1 MAVPD
6 PVSPC
11 SSSSVFWT
19 ECLVRKHKVAANA
32 KRKQN
37 VAVGAK
43 MAEGRGQ
50 SATASAALGMRSGE
64 YRARFLGIHS
74 RTAGD

>member
-1 MAVPD
+1 MPVPD
-6 PVSPC
+6 SVSPC

-19 ECLVRKHKVAANA
+19 ECLVPKHKVAANA

-37 VAVGAK
+37 VAVGAQK
-43 MAEGRGQ
+43 AEGRGQ
-50 SATASAALGMRSGE
+50 SAAASAGLGMRSGE
-64 YRARFLGIHS
+64 YRARFLRIHS